1 MDELRTFELGA
12 PHAAQA
18 MVLVR
23 DAAFCAVS
31 GAIWLTIEGD
41 SEDIW
46 LQAGERIGLKAG
58 QRVWL
63 SAEHDR
69 ARFTVLTQ
77 SHGAAP
83 AGWLAALAGGLGKI
97 LSRGVPP
104 LRSF

>member
-18 MVLVR
+18 LVLVR
-23 DAAFCAVS
+23 DAALCAVS
-31 GAIWLTIEGD
+31 GPIWLTIEGEAD
-41 SEDIW
+41 DIW

-63 SAEHDR
+63 SAEQDG

-77 SHGAAP
+77 SQVSAS
-83 AGWLAALAGGLGKI
+83 GWLAAIAAALGK
-97 LSRGVPP
+97 LMSRTVPP

>member
-18 MVLVR
+18 LVLVQ
-23 DAAFCAVS
+23 DAALCAVS
-31 GAIWLTIEGD
+31 GPIWLTIEGEAD
-41 SEDIW
+41 DIW
-46 LQAGERIGLKAG
+46 LEAGERIGLKAG

-63 SAEHDR
+63 SAEHDC

-77 SHGAAP
+77 SHITAS
-83 AGWLAALAGGLGKI
+83 GWLAAIAAAFGK
-97 LSRGVPP
+97 LMSRTVPP

>member
-18 MVLVR
+18 LVLVH
-23 DAAFCAVS
+23 DAALCAAS
-31 GAIWLTIEGD
+31 GPIWLTIEGKAD
-41 SEDIW
+41 DIW

-77 SHGAAP
+77 SHVTAS
-83 AGWLAALAGGLGKI
+83 GWLAALAGALGK
-97 LSRGVPP
+97 LMSRTASP

>member
-1 MDELRTFELGA
+1 
-12 PHAAQA
+12 

-23 DAAFCAVS
+23 DAALCAVS

-46 LQAGERIGLKAG
+46 LQAGGRIGLKAG

-77 SHGAAP
+77 SHGAAS
-83 AGWLAALAGGLGKI
+83 GWLAALASVFGKV
-97 LSRGVPP
+97 LSRTVPP

>member
-1 MDELRTFELGA
+1 
-12 PHAAQA
+12 

-31 GAIWLTIEGD
+31 GAIWLTIEGE

-77 SHGAAP
+77 SHGTPSGA
-83 AGWLAALAGGLGKI
+83 LAALAGALGKL
-97 LSRGVPP
+97 LSRTVPP